1 MRAIIEYIRLSL
13 LLQPNLTQLRLV
25 IHCSWCGKD
34 HTQQPT
40 HICTKE
46 LSRELQVVQTK
57 AAKVVTKLDWY
68 TSTRV
73 VLQQY
78 HTVLMVHKILRNES
92 PAYLYSM
99 FSTNYSYRTRQAG
112 SGMIRSTRTPNLDL
126 ATGSFR
132 YRASKMYNDLPE
144 YVKGKTNV
152 DGFKAAVKDWIRG
165 NIPVE

>member
-1 MRAIIEYIRLSL
+1 
-13 LLQPNLTQLRLV
+13 
-25 IHCSWCGKD
+25 
-34 HTQQPT
+34 
-40 HICTKE
+40 
-46 LSRELQVVQTK
+46 
-57 AAKVVTKLDWY
+57 
-68 TSTRV
+68 
-73 VLQQY
+73 
-78 HTVLMVHKILRNES
+78 MVHKILRNES
-92 PAYLYSM
+92 PAYLYAM
-99 FSTNYSYRTRQAG
+99 FSTNYNYRTRQAG